1 MELVLGGQASTIRS
15 VDVLFDK
22 NLVGRSPFIDFIHN
36 VLVRHGQ
43 AANNLNTVEA
53 IGKDEDTLAR
63 MGISCTDDKTSRNA
77 VAVREADATDFING
91 RNAAIKFW
99 GLESL
104 VNRISVG
111 RSTIVE

>member
-1 MELVLGGQASTIRS
+1 MELVLGGQTSTIRS

-36 VLVRHGQ
+36 VLVGHGH

-53 IGKDEDTLAR
+53 IGEDVNTLAR
-63 MGISCTDDKTSRNA
+63 MGISYADDKTSRNA
-77 VAVREADATDFING
+77 VAIRETNATDFING

-99 GLESL
+99 RLESL
-104 VNRISVG
+104 INRVSVG